1 MERKKCPG
9 IILISEFNLVDGE
22 GVGLGK
28 WGIPHLFP
36 CVLCHL
42 LFPTPF
48 LLWSVW
54 YPLWP
59 FLGSGSVL
67 LSLSHRRQQT

>member
-54 YPLWP
+54 YPL
-59 FLGSGSVL
+59 
-67 LSLSHRRQQT
+67 